1 MTTATRRKAETS
13 DAIDLLIEDHRAVKS
28 LFKDFDK
35 IKDGG
40 RKSEKEAI
48 VLAACEALTI
58 HAAIEEEIFYPAAR
72 KAIDR
77 PDLMDE
83 AKVEHAGAKDL
94 IAQLESMKA
103 GDDLYDAKFTVL
115 AEQVT
120 HHIKEEQEEMFP
132 LVRKSKL
139 DTRAL
144 GAKLHE
150 RKMELKGEMS
160 SDESDETPDDR
171 EGDAVSAR
179 SSKTAAGSQR
189 SGSKSRA

>member
-1 MTTATRRKAETS
+1 MTTATKQDTATF
-13 DAIDLLIEDHRAVKS
+13 DAIDLLVADHKAVQK
-28 LFKDFDK
+28 LFREFDK

-72 KAIDR
+72 KAIDQ

-94 IAQLESMKA
+94 IAQLESMA
-103 GDDLYDAKFTVL
+103 VGDDLYDAKFTVL
-115 AEQVT
+115 AEQVN

-150 RKMELKGEMS
+150 RKLELKGDMAGN
-160 SDESDETPDDR
+160 ESDETPDDS
-171 EGDAVSAR
+171 EGNARSAR
-179 SSKTAAGSQR
+179 STKTAGGSQH
-189 SGSKSRA
+189 SGSKTRR

>member
-1 MTTATRRKAETS
+1 MTTATKRKAESS
-13 DAIDLLIEDHRAVKS
+13 DAIDLLIEDHRAVQT

-77 PDLMDE
+77 PDMMDE

-94 IAQLESMKA
+94 IAQLESMKP
-103 GDDLYDAKFTVL
+103 GDALYDAKFTVL

-144 GAKLHE
+144 GAKLQE
-150 RKMELKGEMS
+150 RKTELEGEMAGG
-160 SDESDETPDDR
+160 ESEETPDDSDDD
-171 EGDAVSAR
+171 GASAR
-179 SSKTAAGSQR
+179 STKATSGSQR

>member
-1 MTTATRRKAETS
+1 MTTATKQNTETS
-13 DAIDLLIEDHRAVKS
+13 DAIDLLIEDHREVKK
-28 LFKDFDK
+28 LFKDFEK
-35 IKDGG
+35 IKHGG

-58 HAAIEEEIFYPAAR
+58 HATIEEEIFYPAAR
-72 KAIDR
+72 KAIDQ
-77 PDLMDE
+77 PDLVDE

-94 IAQLESMKA
+94 IAQLDVMKA

-120 HHIKEEQEEMFP
+120 HHIKEEQEELFP

-144 GAKLHE
+144 GAKLLE
-150 RKMELKGEMS
+150 RKMELKGEMG
-160 SDESDETPDDR
+160 SDEADASTDDSEDDTR
-171 EGDAVSAR
+171 SAR
-179 SSKTAAGSQR
+179 SAKTAAGSQR
-189 SGSKSRA
+189 SGSKTRR